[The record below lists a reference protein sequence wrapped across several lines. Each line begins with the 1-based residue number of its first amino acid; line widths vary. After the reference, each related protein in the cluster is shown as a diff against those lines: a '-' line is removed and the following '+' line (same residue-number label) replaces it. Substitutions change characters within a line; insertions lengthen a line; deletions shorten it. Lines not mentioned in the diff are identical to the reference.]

1 VALAFVLVV
10 DGWVASVVL
19 VVELDEVLDVGDEV
33 WVWVGDVVV
42 AGALATES
50 VTRSPRLRL
59 PVGDT
64 LATVPG
70 SYSPVVTGFVDT
82 LSPRLR
88 SVADTSSAG
97 LPR

>member
-1 VALAFVLVV
+1 M
-10 DGWVASVVL
+10 
-19 VVELDEVLDVGDEV
+19 LDVGDDV
-33 WVWVGDVVV
+33 GVWVGAVVV
-42 AGALATES
+42 AGARATES

-59 PVGDT
+59 PVGET

-82 LSPRLR
+82 FEPRLR
-88 SVADTSSAG
+88 SVAATSSAG